1 MECHSFHHMYK
12 QHKINSNENGA
23 VCVSQE
29 TRIRAA
35 EKDPQSKAQN
45 ICITNQYGGEEVTHT
60 LSADSRED
68 TQHWME
74 AFWQQFYDMS
84 ECSYCQCTKL
94 NTNIFLNFRIL
105 MHVCNCYSTKTF
117 HSCLET

>member
-1 MECHSFHHMYK
+1 MFLF
-12 QHKINSNENGA
+12 
-23 VCVSQE
+23 QE

-35 EKDPQSKAQN
+35 EKDPHSKAQN

-60 LSADSRED
+60 LAADSRED

-84 ECSYCQCTKL
+84 EYMNCQLIKI
-94 NTNIFLNFRIL
+94 NHIL
-105 MHVCNCYSTKTF
+105 H
-117 HSCLET
+117 